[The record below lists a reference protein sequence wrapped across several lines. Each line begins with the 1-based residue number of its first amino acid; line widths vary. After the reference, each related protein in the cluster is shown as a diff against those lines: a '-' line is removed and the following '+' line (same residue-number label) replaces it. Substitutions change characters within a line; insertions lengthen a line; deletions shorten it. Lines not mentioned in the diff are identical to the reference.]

1 MLIPNPDL
9 GFWNSYPQNLFL
21 DIFGPKKS
29 NLSFLLQNW
38 NKWYPE
44 DSDSYSNI
52 SCLNFH
58 PTLNPFLGKFG
69 PKKSKLSV
77 LPKNWHT
84 LYLEDT
90 DSYSSISF
98 LNFKPKIHFWAN
110 LGKKSFPFCL
120 KIGIHRTSRIL
131 IFISIFV
138 SWVVTKNPFLGKFR
152 SKKLKLSVLPKNWH
166 AWYLEDLDSYS
177 ETSFL
182 NSFLGRVKPRKWNC
196 LFFRLI

>member
-9 GFWNSYPQNLFL
+9 GFWNSYPQNPFL

-29 NLSFLLQNW
+29 NLFFLLQNW
-38 NKWYPE
+38 DKCYLE
-44 DSDSYSNI
+44 DSGSYSNI

-131 IFISIFV
+131 ILISTLV
-138 SWVVTKNPFLGKFR
+138 SWVSNQKSIFGQIWVKKVKVVRIAWKLRRMVSRGSGFLFR
-152 SKKLKLSVLPKNWH
+152 N
-166 AWYLEDLDSYS
+166 
-177 ETSFL
+177 
-182 NSFLGRVKPRKWNC
+182 
-196 LFFRLI
+196 